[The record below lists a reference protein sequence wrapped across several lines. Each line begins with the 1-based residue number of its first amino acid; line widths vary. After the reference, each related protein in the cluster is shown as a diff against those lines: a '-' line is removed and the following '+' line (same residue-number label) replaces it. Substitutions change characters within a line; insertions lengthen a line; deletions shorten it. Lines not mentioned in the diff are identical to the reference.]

1 MQGAMA
7 RRFLALGAVLLLFAC
22 AGRSGWSEA
31 QCRGQ
36 AQKLAAR
43 AESMVRHYHGSTVYP
58 ADMSYLGF
66 RDGLV
71 LFQKGR
77 CEPRE
82 LGVALRRELA
92 ANDRGTLLRLLP
104 GRIAASV
111 RRALA
116 D

>member
-1 MQGAMA
+1 M
-7 RRFLALGAVLLLFAC
+7 LL
-22 AGRSGWSEA
+22 SGCGGGGHSWSQA

-36 AQKLAAR
+36 AQRLAVK
-43 AESMVRHYHGSTVYP
+43 AEAMVRHYQGTTVYP
-58 ADMSYLGF
+58 ADVSYLLF

-71 LFQKGR
+71 LFQKGG

-82 LGVALRRELA
+82 LGVALRRELG
-92 ANDRGTLLRLLP
+92 ANDRRTLLRLLP
-104 GRIAASV
+104 GRIAATV

>member
-1 MQGAMA
+1 MA
-7 RRFLALGAVLLLFAC
+7 RRFLALGAVMLLSAC
-22 AGRSGWSEA
+22 GGGEHGLSQA

-36 AQKLAAR
+36 AQRLAVR
-43 AESMVRHYHGSTVYP
+43 AEAMVRHYQGSTVYP
-58 ADMSYLGF
+58 ADVSYLLF

-71 LFQKGR
+71 LFEQGH

-82 LGVALRRELA
+82 LGLTLRRKLG
-92 ANDRGTLLRLLP
+92 ANDRRTLLGLLP
-104 GRIAASV
+104 GRIAATV